1 MMNLKSSKEEVS
13 NPSELKVVEAEVVME
28 SPEVLKV
35 KSRPVKKV
43 DVRKMAIIGVLAA
56 ISIMLSMTPLGF
68 IPIGPT
74 NATIMHI
81 PVIIGAIVEGP
92 LVGITVGFIFGA
104 TSLLKALTMPTITSF
119 AFINPLVSILPRMLI
134 GVIAYYVYKLTIKF
148 TKNVFVSG
156 WITGVV
162 GSLVNTVGVL
172 GMIYILYG
180 ARYAEALGESASAAK
195 TLILTLGAKSGI
207 PEAIVG
213 GFVVSAVCIVF
224 NKRKK

>member
-1 MMNLKSSKEEVS
+1 
-13 NPSELKVVEAEVVME
+13 ME
-28 SPEVLKV
+28 SPKDFKV
-35 KSRPVKKV
+35 KSKQRKKT
-43 DVRKMAIIGVLAA
+43 DVRKMAIIGVLSA

-104 TSLLKALTMPTITSF
+104 TSLLRALTMPTITSF
-119 AFINPLVSILPRMLI
+119 ALVNPLVSVLPRILI
-134 GVIAYYVYKLTIKF
+134 GIVAYYVYKFTIKF

-156 WITGVV
+156 WITGVI
-162 GSLVNTVGVL
+162 GSLVNTAGVL
-172 GMIYILYG
+172 GMIYTLYG

-195 TLILTLGAKSGI
+195 TLILTLVATNGI

-213 GFVVSAVCIVF
+213 GFVVSAVCVVF

>member
-1 MMNLKSSKEEVS
+1 MRNLESSEVEVLS
-13 NPSELKVVEAEVVME
+13 PSEVEIVME
-28 SPEVLKV
+28 SPKDSKV
-35 KSRPVKKV
+35 KLRQKKKT
-43 DVRKMAIIGVLAA
+43 DVRRMAIIGVLSA

-81 PVIIGAIVEGP
+81 PVIIGAIIEGP
-92 LVGITVGFIFGA
+92 VVGITVGFIFGA

-119 AFINPLVSILPRMLI
+119 AFVNPLVSVLPRMLI
-134 GVIAYYVYKLTIKF
+134 GIVAYYVYKLTIKF

-156 WITGVV
+156 WITGVM
-162 GSLVNTVGVL
+162 GSLVNTAVVL
-172 GMIYILYG
+172 GMVYILYG

-195 TLILTLGAKSGI
+195 TLILTLVATNGI

-213 GFVVSAVCIVF
+213 GFVVSAVCVVF
-224 NKRKK
+224 NKRKKQKEC

>member
-1 MMNLKSSKEEVS
+1 MRNLESSEVEVLS
-13 NPSELKVVEAEVVME
+13 PSEVEIVME
-28 SPEVLKV
+28 SPKDSKV
-35 KSRPVKKV
+35 KLRQKKKT
-43 DVRKMAIIGVLAA
+43 DVRRMAIIGVLSA

-81 PVIIGAIVEGP
+81 PLIIGAIIEGP
-92 LVGITVGFIFGA
+92 VVGITVGFIFGA

-119 AFINPLVSILPRMLI
+119 AFVNPLVSVLPRMLI
-134 GVIAYYVYKLTIKF
+134 GIVAYYVYKLTIKF

-156 WITGVV
+156 WITGVM
-162 GSLVNTVGVL
+162 GSLVNTAVVL

-195 TLILTLGAKSGI
+195 TLILTLVATNGI

-213 GFVVSAVCIVF
+213 GFVVSAVCVVF

>member
-172 GMIYILYG
+172 EIGR
-180 ARYAEALGESASAAK
+180 AH
-195 TLILTLGAKSGI
+195 
-207 PEAIVG
+207 V
-213 GFVVSAVCIVF
+213 
-224 NKRKK
+224 

>member
-195 TLILTLGAKSGI
+195 TLI
-207 PEAIVG
+207 
-213 GFVVSAVCIVF
+213 
-224 NKRKK
+224 

>member
-1 MMNLKSSKEEVS
+1 MMNLESSK
-13 NPSELKVVEAEVVME
+13 KVENAETLDVEVVME
-28 SPEVLKV
+28 SPEVLQV
-35 KSRPVKKV
+35 KAKPIKKV
-43 DVRKMAIIGVLAA
+43 DVRKMSIIAVLSA

-92 LVGITVGFIFGA
+92 IVGISVGFIFGA
-104 TSLLKALTMPTITSF
+104 TSLLRALTMPTITSF
-119 AFINPLVSILPRMLI
+119 AFINPLVSVLPRVLI
-134 GVIAYYVYKLTIKF
+134 GIAAYYVYKLAVKL

-156 WITGVV
+156 WITGVI

-172 GMIYILYG
+172 GMVYVLYG
-180 ARYAEALGESASAAK
+180 AKYAQALGESASAAK
-195 TLILTLGAKSGI
+195 TLILTLIATNGI

-213 GFVVSAVCIVF
+213 GFVVSAVCVVF

>member
-1 MMNLKSSKEEVS
+1 
-13 NPSELKVVEAEVVME
+13 ME
-28 SPEVLKV
+28 SPKDSKV
-35 KSRPVKKV
+35 KLRQKKKT
-43 DVRKMAIIGVLAA
+43 DVRRMAIIGVLSA

-81 PVIIGAIVEGP
+81 PVIIGAIIEGP
-92 LVGITVGFIFGA
+92 VVGITVGFIFGA

-119 AFINPLVSILPRMLI
+119 AFVNPLVSVLPRMLI
-134 GVIAYYVYKLTIKF
+134 GIVAYYVYKLTIKF

-156 WITGVV
+156 WITGVM
-162 GSLVNTVGVL
+162 GSLVNTAVVL

-195 TLILTLGAKSGI
+195 TLILTLVATNGI

-213 GFVVSAVCIVF
+213 GFVVSAVCVVF

>member
-1 MMNLKSSKEEVS
+1 MMNLESSEVEVLS
-13 NPSELKVVEAEVVME
+13 PSEVEIVME
-28 SPEVLKV
+28 SPKDSKV
-35 KSRPVKKV
+35 KLRQKKKT
-43 DVRKMAIIGVLAA
+43 DVRRMAIIGVLSA

-81 PVIIGAIVEGP
+81 PVIIGAIIEGP
-92 LVGITVGFIFGA
+92 VVGITVGFIFGA

-119 AFINPLVSILPRMLI
+119 AFVNPLVSVLPRMLI
-134 GVIAYYVYKLTIKF
+134 GIVAYYVYKLTIKF

-156 WITGVV
+156 WITGVI
-162 GSLVNTVGVL
+162 GSLVNTAVVL

-195 TLILTLGAKSGI
+195 TLIVTLVATNGI

-213 GFVVSAVCIVF
+213 GFVVSAVCVVF

>member
-1 MMNLKSSKEEVS
+1 MRNLESSEVEVLS
-13 NPSELKVVEAEVVME
+13 PSEVEIVME
-28 SPEVLKV
+28 SPKDSKV
-35 KSRPVKKV
+35 KLRQRKKT
-43 DVRKMAIIGVLAA
+43 DVRRMAIIGVLSA

-81 PVIIGAIVEGP
+81 PVIIGAIIEGP
-92 LVGITVGFIFGA
+92 VVGITVGFIFGA

-119 AFINPLVSILPRMLI
+119 AFVNPLVSVLPRMLI
-134 GVIAYYVYKLTIKF
+134 GIVAYYVYKLTIKF

-156 WITGVV
+156 WITGVM
-162 GSLVNTVGVL
+162 GSLVNTAVVL

-195 TLILTLGAKSGI
+195 TLILTLVATNGI
-207 PEAIVG
+207 PEAIVVG
-213 GFVVSAVCIVF
+213 CVVSAVCVVF

>member
-1 MMNLKSSKEEVS
+1 MMNLESSHVEVL
-13 NPSELKVVEAEVVME
+13 NPSEVEIVME
-28 SPEVLKV
+28 SPKDFKV
-35 KSRPVKKV
+35 KSKQRKKT
-43 DVRKMAIIGVLAA
+43 DVRKMAIIGVLSA

-104 TSLLKALTMPTITSF
+104 TSLLRALTMPTITSF
-119 AFINPLVSILPRMLI
+119 ALVNPLVSVLPRILI
-134 GVIAYYVYKLTIKF
+134 GIVAYYVYKFTIKF

-156 WITGVV
+156 WITGVI
-162 GSLVNTVGVL
+162 GSLVNTAGVL
-172 GMIYILYG
+172 GMIYTLYG
-180 ARYAEALGESASAAK
+180 DRYAEALGESASAAK
-195 TLILTLGAKSGI
+195 TLILTLVATNGI

-213 GFVVSAVCIVF
+213 GFVVSAVCVVF

>member
-1 MMNLKSSKEEVS
+1 MRNLESSEVEVLS
-13 NPSELKVVEAEVVME
+13 SSEVEIVME
-28 SPEVLKV
+28 SPKDSKV
-35 KSRPVKKV
+35 KLRQKKKT
-43 DVRKMAIIGVLAA
+43 DVRRMAIIGVLSA

-81 PVIIGAIVEGP
+81 PVIIGAIIEGP

-119 AFINPLVSILPRMLI
+119 AFVNPLVSVLPRMLI
-134 GVIAYYVYKLTIKF
+134 GIVAYYVYKLTIKF

-156 WITGVV
+156 WITGVI
-162 GSLVNTVGVL
+162 GSLVNTAVVL

-195 TLILTLGAKSGI
+195 TLILTLVATNGI

-213 GFVVSAVCIVF
+213 GFVVSAVCVVF

>member
-1 MMNLKSSKEEVS
+1 
-13 NPSELKVVEAEVVME
+13 
-28 SPEVLKV
+28 
-35 KSRPVKKV
+35 
-43 DVRKMAIIGVLAA
+43 MAIIGVLAA

-148 TKNVFVSG
+148 TKNV
-156 WITGVV
+156 
-162 GSLVNTVGVL
+162 LYL
-172 GMIYILYG
+172 GG
-180 ARYAEALGESASAAK
+180 
-195 TLILTLGAKSGI
+195 
-207 PEAIVG
+207 
-213 GFVVSAVCIVF
+213 
-224 NKRKK
+224 

>member
-1 MMNLKSSKEEVS
+1 MRNLESSQVEVL
-13 NPSELKVVEAEVVME
+13 NPSEVEIVME
-28 SPEVLKV
+28 SPKDFKV
-35 KSRPVKKV
+35 KSKQRKKT
-43 DVRKMAIIGVLAA
+43 DVRKMAIIGVLSA

-81 PVIIGAIVEGP
+81 PVIIGAIIEGP
-92 LVGITVGFIFGA
+92 VVGITVGFIFGA

-119 AFINPLVSILPRMLI
+119 AFVNPLVSVLPRMLI
-134 GVIAYYVYKLTIKF
+134 GIVAYYVYKLTIKF

-156 WITGVV
+156 WITGVI
-162 GSLVNTVGVL
+162 GSLVNTAVVL

-195 TLILTLGAKSGI
+195 TLILTLVATNGI

-213 GFVVSAVCIVF
+213 GFVVSAVCVVF

>member
-1 MMNLKSSKEEVS
+1 MMNLESSQVEVL
-13 NPSELKVVEAEVVME
+13 NPSEVEIVME
-28 SPEVLKV
+28 SPKDFKV
-35 KSRPVKKV
+35 KSKQRKKT
-43 DVRKMAIIGVLAA
+43 DVRKMAIIGVLSA

-104 TSLLKALTMPTITSF
+104 TSLLRALTMPTITSF
-119 AFINPLVSILPRMLI
+119 ALVNPLVSVLPRILI
-134 GVIAYYVYKLTIKF
+134 GIVAYYVYKFTIKF

-156 WITGVV
+156 WITGVI
-162 GSLVNTVGVL
+162 GSLVNTAGVL
-172 GMIYILYG
+172 GMIYTLYG
-180 ARYAEALGESASAAK
+180 ARYAESLGESASAAK
-195 TLILTLGAKSGI
+195 TLILTLVATNGI

-213 GFVVSAVCIVF
+213 GFVVSAVCVVF

>member
-1 MMNLKSSKEEVS
+1 MMNLESSQVEVL
-13 NPSELKVVEAEVVME
+13 NPSEVEIVME
-28 SPEVLKV
+28 SPKDFKV
-35 KSRPVKKV
+35 KSKQRKKT
-43 DVRKMAIIGVLAA
+43 DVRKMAIIGVLSA

-104 TSLLKALTMPTITSF
+104 TSLLRALTMPTITSF
-119 AFINPLVSILPRMLI
+119 ALVNPLVSVLPRILI
-134 GVIAYYVYKLTIKF
+134 GIVAYYVYKFTIKF

-156 WITGVV
+156 WITGVI
-162 GSLVNTVGVL
+162 GSLVNTAGVL
-172 GMIYILYG
+172 GMIYTLYG

-195 TLILTLGAKSGI
+195 TLILTLVATNGI

-213 GFVVSAVCIVF
+213 GFVVSAVCVVF

>member
-1 MMNLKSSKEEVS
+1 MMNLESSEVEVLS
-13 NPSELKVVEAEVVME
+13 PSEVEIAME
-28 SPEVLKV
+28 SPKDLKV
-35 KSRPVKKV
+35 KLRQRKKT
-43 DVRKMAIIGVLAA
+43 DVRRMAIIGVLSA

-81 PVIIGAIVEGP
+81 PVIIGAIIEGP
-92 LVGITVGFIFGA
+92 VVGITVGFIFGV

-119 AFINPLVSILPRMLI
+119 AFVNPLVSVLPRMLI
-134 GVIAYYVYKLTIKF
+134 GIVAYYVYKLTIKF

-156 WITGVV
+156 WITGVI
-162 GSLVNTVGVL
+162 GSLVNTAVVL

-195 TLILTLGAKSGI
+195 TLILTLVATNGI

-213 GFVVSAVCIVF
+213 GFVVSAVCVVF

>member
-1 MMNLKSSKEEVS
+1 
-13 NPSELKVVEAEVVME
+13 ME
-28 SPEVLKV
+28 SPKDSKV
-35 KSRPVKKV
+35 KLRQRKKT
-43 DVRKMAIIGVLAA
+43 DVRRMAIIGVLSA

-81 PVIIGAIVEGP
+81 PVIIGAIIEGP
-92 LVGITVGFIFGA
+92 VVGITVGFIFGA

-119 AFINPLVSILPRMLI
+119 AFVNPLVSVLPRMLI
-134 GVIAYYVYKLTIKF
+134 GIVAYYVYKLTIKF

-156 WITGVV
+156 WITGVM
-162 GSLVNTVGVL
+162 GSLVNTAVVL

-195 TLILTLGAKSGI
+195 TLILTLVATNGI

-213 GFVVSAVCIVF
+213 GFVVSAVCVVF

>member
-1 MMNLKSSKEEVS
+1 
-13 NPSELKVVEAEVVME
+13 
-28 SPEVLKV
+28 
-35 KSRPVKKV
+35 
-43 DVRKMAIIGVLAA
+43 MAIIGVLAS

-81 PVIIGAIVEGP
+81 PVIIGAILEGP
-92 LVGITVGFIFGA
+92 LVGIIVGFIFGG
-104 TSLLKALTMPTITSF
+104 TSLLRALTMPTITSF
-119 AFINPLVSILPRMLI
+119 VLINPLVSILPRILI
-134 GVIAYYVYKLTIKF
+134 GVVAYYVYKLTVKF

-156 WITGVV
+156 WITGVI
-162 GSLVNTVGVL
+162 GSLVNTIGVL

-195 TLILTLGAKSGI
+195 TLILTLIATNGI

>member
-1 MMNLKSSKEEVS
+1 MINSKSSELEVA
-13 NPSELKVVEAEVVME
+13 NVIPSEAEVVME
-28 SPEVLKV
+28 EPNVLSI
-35 KSRPVKKV
+35 KSKPVKRV
-43 DVRKMAIIGVLAA
+43 NVRMMAIIAVLSS

-92 LVGITVGFIFGA
+92 IVGITVGSIFGV
-104 TSLLKALTMPTITSF
+104 TSLVRALTMPTITSF
-119 AFINPLVSILPRMLI
+119 ALINPLVSILPRVLI
-134 GVIAYYVYKLTIKF
+134 GIVAYYVYKLTVKF
-148 TKNVFVSG
+148 TKNAFVSG
-156 WITGVV
+156 WITGVI
-162 GSLVNTVGVL
+162 GSLVNTIGVL

-180 ARYAEALGESASAAK
+180 ARYAEALGKSASAAK
-195 TLILTLGAKSGI
+195 TVIFTIIATNGI

-213 GFVVSAVCIVF
+213 GFVVSAVCVVF

>member
-180 ARYAEALGESASAAK
+180 ARYAEALGEISSK
-195 TLILTLGAKSGI
+195 NFNINTRS
-207 PEAIVG
+207 
-213 GFVVSAVCIVF
+213 
-224 NKRKK
+224 NKRNTRSYCWRLCCISCLYSF